1 MKKATTFLLVLAI
14 LAAAIFIVNRMD
26 YVRFGYQ
33 GKAVHFT
40 TETERSLKKFGDG
53 VKGLF
58 Q

>member
-1 MKKATTFLLVLAI
+1 MKKATAVVIVLAI
-14 LAAAIFIVNRMD
+14 LAAIVFAVNRMD
-26 YVRFGYQ
+26 YVRFGYH

-40 TETERSLKKFGDG
+40 TDTERKLKKIGDG